1 MNLNPVVLSIPI
13 YFLLIGIELLIQQFS
28 RKKMYR
34 LNDAVT
40 NISCGITQ
48 QLTGLFF
55 KIFSIGV
62 YQYIFENFAVFIIPS
77 NPLTLIL
84 LFIFVDFAYYWAHRM
99 SHEVNIMWGA
109 HIVHH
114 QSEDYNLS
122 VALRQSSFQ
131 VFWTFAFYLPLAVLG
146 FKTLDFA
153 LMAALTTVYQFWI
166 HTPVIKRMGWLEY
179 ILNTPSHHRVHHGR
193 DPKYID
199 KNHAGVFI
207 TWDKMFGTFQKE
219 EEPPTYGV
227 TRPLKSWN
235 PVWANFDH
243 YTRMVSEMKSISGWG
258 DKLRFI
264 LNKPGWYPKEMGGY
278 QPAPPIDKGSYR
290 KFDTPNSRGINYY
303 VLYQYTIA
311 LIGTAFFLFNQASFL
326 LSEKILFATLII
338 FQVVICGAL
347 FENKSW
353 VLQTERIR
361 IIIYSALSIYFSY
374 LNMWNPVLLYAG
386 IIYFIISFLALTF
399 LKNQVHEQA
408 SN

>member
-28 RKKMYR
+28 RKKIYR
-34 LNDAVT
+34 LNDAMT

-62 YQYIFENFAVFIIPS
+62 YQYIFENFALFYIPT

-84 LFIFVDFAYYWAHRM
+84 LFILVDFAYYWAHRM
-99 SHEVNIMWGA
+99 SHQVNIMWGA

-131 VFWTFAFYLPLAVLG
+131 VFWTFAFYLPLAILG

-179 ILNTPSHHRVHHGR
+179 IFNTPSHHRVHHGR

-207 TWDKMFGTFQKE
+207 TWDKLFGTFQKE
-219 EEPPTYGV
+219 EETPTYGV

-243 YTRMVSEMKSISGWG
+243 YSRMVSDMKSITHWG
-258 DKLRFI
+258 DRFRFVI
-264 LNKPGWYPKEMGGY
+264 KKPGWYPKEMGGY
-278 QPAPPIDKGSYR
+278 QPAPSVDKISYN
-290 KFDTPNSRGINYY
+290 KFDTTGYSGINYY
-303 VLYQYTIA
+303 VLFQYTIA
-311 LIGTAFFLFNQASFL
+311 LIGTAFFLFNQESFL
-326 LSEKILFATLII
+326 LSEKILFASLII

-347 FENKSW
+347 FESRSW
-353 VLQTERIR
+353 VMRTEIIR
-361 IIIYSALSIYFSY
+361 IIVYSALSIYYSY
-374 LNMWNPVLLYAG
+374 LNMWTPALLYAG
-386 IIYFIISFLALTF
+386 ILYFITSFLALTF
-399 LKNQVHEQA
+399 IKNQVHEQA

>member
-13 YFLLIGIELLIQQFS
+13 YFLLIGIELLIQQFTN
-28 RKKMYR
+28 RKIYR

-48 QLTGLFF
+48 QLSGLFF
-55 KIFSIGV
+55 KIFTIGI
-62 YQYIFENFAVFIIPS
+62 YQYIFENFALFSIPT
-77 NPLTLIL
+77 NPLSLIS
-84 LFIFVDFAYYWAHRM
+84 LFILVDFAYYWAHRM

-166 HTPVIKRMGWLEY
+166 HTPVIKKMGWLEY

-207 TWDKMFGTFQKE
+207 TWDKLFGTFQKE
-219 EEPPTYGV
+219 EETPTYGV

-243 YTRMVSEMKSISGWG
+243 YTRMVADMKAIKGISN
-258 DKLRFI
+258 KLRFI
-264 LNKPGWYPKEMGGY
+264 INKPGWYPEEMGGY
-278 QPAPPIDKGSYR
+278 QPAPEVDKSSYK
-290 KFDTPNSRGINYY
+290 KFDTNNPSAINYY
-303 VLYQYTIA
+303 VFYQYLIA
-311 LIGTAFFLFNQASFL
+311 LLGTAFFLFNGDAFNLGEKL
-326 LSEKILFATLII
+326 LMTSLITI
-338 FQVVICGAL
+338 QVVICGAL
-347 FENKSW
+347 FESKRW
-353 VLQTERIR
+353 VLQAEIIR
-361 IIIYSALSIYFSY
+361 IIGYSGLAIYYSY
-374 LNMWNPVLLYAG
+374 LNMWHPVLLAIG
-386 IIYFIISFLALTF
+386 IGYLVISLFAMSFIKTRIYS
-399 LKNQVHEQA
+399 EA